1 MIVSTPGKAALL
13 ALNVRSRCQR
23 STCGWRVNRGLMK
36 NKRRGRGQ
44 RRGRRSTLI
53 TGRGG
58 LRFARADRQE
68 RQRTQ
73 LASLGSGSGVILLK
87 TRSQPGC
94 SLPPP
99 LPLPIWRRRLCYTA
113 DENVTAMDGGSHGD
127 DCAKRRDTG
136 RRGTDKG
143 IHARSVA
150 TYHSD
155 TKLCMR

>member
-1 MIVSTPGKAALL
+1 MSTPGKAALL
-13 ALNVRSRCQR
+13 ALNVRSRCQC
-23 STCGWRVNRGLMK
+23 SACGWRVNRGLMK

-87 TRSQPGC
+87 TRSQSGC
-94 SLPPP
+94 SPPSPPSQYGDADFSIQRMKMSRRWTAAPTGTTVQRGETRAGEALTRASMRALWP
-99 LPLPIWRRRLCYTA
+99 LTIQTQCFA
-113 DENVTAMDGGSHGD
+113 
-127 DCAKRRDTG
+127 
-136 RRGTDKG
+136 
-143 IHARSVA
+143 
-150 TYHSD
+150 
-155 TKLCMR
+155 